1 MLIENLNASSKYRFK
16 AYQLKLEDFIEFRSK
31 ENSNFPFFKQK
42 AVNKANIKFKSKKD
56 LNFCYIKSFW
66 QSE

>member
-1 MLIENLNASSKYRFK
+1 M
-16 AYQLKLEDFIEFRSK
+16 LEDFIELSTK
-31 ENSNFPFFKQK
+31 ENFNFPFFKQK

-56 LNFCYIKSFW
+56 LNFCCIKSFW